1 MYAAYWKYLSDA
13 IPILNKFKEIQKEMT
28 FSYGIDSFLNEFM
41 VVITFY
47 PKSINSYETR
57 FIQVLENS

>member
-1 MYAAYWKYLSDA
+1 
-13 IPILNKFKEIQKEMT
+13 MT
-28 FSYGIDSFLNEFM
+28 LSYGIDSFLNEFM

-57 FIQVLENS
+57 FIQV